1 MKASFNWGIIGP
13 GKIASQFAQDL
24 SFVKG
29 ARIHA
34 VASRSIERAATFAK
48 QFEAPYFYGDYQSIV
63 ECPDL
68 DAVYIATPH
77 AGHFEN
83 TILCLENGI
92 PVLCEKPLA
101 INFRQVELMVATAR
115 RSQTFLMEALWTRF
129 LPSIRKMLTL
139 IRAGEIGEVQG
150 VKADFGFR
158 ANVPADHR
166 VFNKALGGG
175 ALLDIGIYPAFLS
188 LLLFGRPL
196 EIKAMA
202 RIGSTGVDE
211 DTHVLLRYPG
221 GQLTQLHCSLISETK
236 REAFIYGEEGTI
248 HLHSEWYQPTSLS
261 LVRQN
266 ADPIHFEFD
275 KKGRGYHY
283 EAAEVMQCIAAK
295 KIESDVLPHAFST
308 DLMLLL
314 DSIRREIGLIYP
326 EDE

>member
-1 MKASFNWGIIGP
+1 MKTSFNWGIIGP
-13 GKIASQFAQDL
+13 GQIASQFAQDL

-29 ARIHA
+29 ARVHA
-34 VASRSIERAATFAK
+34 VASRSIERAALFAK
-48 QFEAPYFYGDYQSIV
+48 QYEAPYYYGDYQSIV
-63 ECPDL
+63 DCPDL

-77 AGHFEN
+77 AGHFDN
-83 TILCLENGI
+83 TILCLEKGI

-129 LPSIRKMLTL
+129 LPSIRKMLAL

-261 LVRQN
+261 LLRPN
-266 ADPIHFEFD
+266 AEPAYFEFEN
-275 KKGRGYHY
+275 KGRGYHY